1 MYENC
6 GDIRDRYYGGGVSQM
21 SVDIVG
27 PVLSAVITWFWLGLS
42 GGAGSTLLWFL
53 CTCHLD

>member
-1 MYENC
+1 MAV
-6 GDIRDRYYGGGVSQM
+6 DVSQV